1 MNQKDEDGPGIGI
14 DDLDGLQAEIESM
27 LVNVTKRRI
36 AIQSE
41 TDALV
46 NWTESQI
53 KPKKGSPSK
62 TPPEKGSKKR
72 KNQTDEHQR
81 VSKRSR
87 LATDS
92 IVKVQDSSS
101 CSSISST
108 LSSASS
114 SSGASTASSVTV
126 VSATDVKPV
135 KAKSKS
141 KNVTSK
147 KAQQLQSSQQ
157 TEQDS
162 SQYLQQQ
169 QQKNDIPDRFCAFID
184 QYCAPVRPE
193 HVKFLEDLIKGYEDD
208 SLNEYYKIP
217 NKGKHYSTKWG
228 TSSADDASVSSK
240 SAKGDNRKKGATSFI
255 IFSFSYFES
264 LFLGNRLFSFQPD

>member
-1 MNQKDEDGPGIGI
+1 MNQKDEEGPGIGI

-72 KNQTDEHQR
+72 KNQNDEHQR

-87 LATDS
+87 LAADS
-92 IVKVQDSSS
+92 VVKVQDSSS

-108 LSSASS
+108 LSSGSS
-114 SSGASTASSVTV
+114 SSSNSTASSVTV

-157 TEQDS
+157 NEQDS
-162 SQYLQQQ
+162 SQYLQQ

-184 QYCAPVRPE
+184 QYCAPVRPD

-208 SLNEYYKIP
+208 SLSEYYKIP
-217 NKGKHYSTKWG
+217 NRGKHYSTKWG
-228 TSSADDASVSSK
+228 TSSNESDQTASVSSK

-255 IFSFSYFES
+255 IFS
-264 LFLGNRLFSFQPD
+264 LLI